1 MNLYRSVLLAI
12 VVSLSA
18 CTTPIFHSVVGKV
31 VIDGTIRSP
40 KNVSDVE
47 VLLEV
52 PTRGFRDIVLV
63 EISDE
68 GTGMGIESIKKAFA
82 VEAAKLGGDAVIVS
96 RKKDFYI
103 SGEDGKPPIGSPSSG
118 NKNNYE
124 GRVIVY
130 TTNP

>member
-1 MNLYRSVLLAI
+1 MKTIRYLLVVLSVATT
-12 VVSLSA
+12 S
-18 CTTPIFHSVVGKV
+18 CTTPIFHSVVGKM
-31 VIDGTIRSP
+31 VIDGTIRPP

-52 PTRGFRDIVLV
+52 PTRDFKDIVLV

-68 GTGMGIESIKKAFA
+68 GMGLGIESIKKAFA

-96 RKKDFYI
+96 RKKDI
-103 SGEDGKPPIGSPSSG
+103 VIGSSSVG

>member
-1 MNLYRSVLLAI
+1 MNLYRSALIAF
-12 VVSLSA
+12 VVSMSA
-18 CTTPIFHSVVGKV
+18 CTTPIFHSVVGKM
-31 VIDGTIRSP
+31 VIDGTIRPP

-52 PTRGFRDIVLV
+52 PTRDFKDIVLV

-68 GTGMGIESIKKAFA
+68 GLGLGIESIKKAFA

-96 RKKDFYI
+96 RKKDI
-103 SGEDGKPPIGSPSSG
+103 VIGLSSVG

-130 TTNP
+130 TANP

>member
-1 MNLYRSVLLAI
+1 MTLYRSVLLAI
-12 VVSLSA
+12 VVSMSA
-18 CTTPIFHSVVGKV
+18 CTTPIFHSVVGKM
-31 VIDGTIRSP
+31 VIDGTIRPP

-52 PTRGFRDIVLV
+52 PTRDFKDIVLV

-68 GTGMGIESIKKAFA
+68 GMGLGIESIKKAFA

-96 RKKDFYI
+96 RKKDI
-103 SGEDGKPPIGSPSSG
+103 VIGSSSVG

>member
-1 MNLYRSVLLAI
+1 MKKILPSLALVVI
-12 VVSLSA
+12 VATS
-18 CTTPIFHSVVGKV
+18 CTTPIFHSVVGKM
-31 VIDGTIRSP
+31 VIDETIRPP

-52 PTRGFRDIVLV
+52 PTRDFVDIVIV

-68 GTGMGIESIKKAFA
+68 GFGLGIEAIKKAFA

-96 RKKDFYI
+96 RKKGI
-103 SGEDGKPPIGSPSSG
+103 VLGMSSNG

-130 TTNP
+130 TSKP

>member
-1 MNLYRSVLLAI
+1 MNLYRSVLIAF
-12 VVSLSA
+12 VVSMSA
-18 CTTPIFHSVVGKV
+18 CTTPIFHSVVGKM
-31 VIDGTIRSP
+31 VIDGTIRPP

-52 PTRGFRDIVLV
+52 PTRDFKDIVLV

-68 GTGMGIESIKKAFA
+68 GLGLGIESIKKAFA

-96 RKKDFYI
+96 RKKDIFI
-103 SGEDGKPPIGSPSSG
+103 GLSSGG

-130 TTNP
+130 TANP